1 MRPLLLLIGT
11 GAVVAAAALS
21 LMLLMLMLILWQ
33 WCGGGAG
40 AHVGA
45 DVDSARI
52 NLSIHRQTIC
62 CSLSSLEYLSR
73 AECDEWSYAGS
84 VKNKRK
90 HNSPCTLKNK

>member
-11 GAVVAAAALS
+11 GAAAAAAALS
-21 LMLLMLMLILWQ
+21 LILLMLMLILWQ
-33 WCGGGAG
+33 WCGGAG

-73 AECDEWSYAGS
+73 AEYDEWSYAG
-84 VKNKRK
+84 KRQEQLEAQQPM
-90 HNSPCTLKNK
+90 HNEK